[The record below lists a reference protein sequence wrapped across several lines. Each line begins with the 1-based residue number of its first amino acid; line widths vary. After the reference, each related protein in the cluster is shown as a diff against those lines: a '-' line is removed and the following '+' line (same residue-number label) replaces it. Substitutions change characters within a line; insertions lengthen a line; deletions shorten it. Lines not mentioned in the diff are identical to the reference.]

1 MQHGRTLLSAY
12 LRENGLSQAD
22 VARGVKI
29 GTSLVS
35 NYLSDPTAPGH
46 RDPGLAHAFAIE
58 AWTGG
63 KVPREVVG
71 ERQDQEASGQES
83 SLVRLGLVL
92 RHGPF
97 HVLTVLGRNWKPQR

>member
-63 KVPREVVG
+63 KVPAKSWVNGKTRK
-71 ERQDQEASGQES
+71 RRA
-83 SLVRLGLVL
+83 
-92 RHGPF
+92 
-97 HVLTVLGRNWKPQR
+97 KKAA